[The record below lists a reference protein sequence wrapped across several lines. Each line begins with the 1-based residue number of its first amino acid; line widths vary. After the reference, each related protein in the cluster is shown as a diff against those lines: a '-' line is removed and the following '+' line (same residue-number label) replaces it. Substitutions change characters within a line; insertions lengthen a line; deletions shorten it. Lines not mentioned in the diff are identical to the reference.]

1 MRTTL
6 QTVPESLPADHVTN
20 STSTTT
26 SSTPAEATKTHT
38 HTNSAAIKTRTST
51 TKVSFSV
58 LIAKKKKKKFNQ
70 KFVTL
75 FFLFVVVYTKIP
87 CSNNKINKKY
97 IFLRKRLNEEL

>member
-75 FFLFVVVYTKIP
+75 FFCLLLFTQRSHALTTK
-87 CSNNKINKKY
+87 STKKY
-97 IFLRKRLNEEL
+97 FFCEKG

>member
-26 SSTPAEATKTHT
+26 SSTPAETTKTHT

-51 TKVSFSV
+51 TKVSFFCF
-58 LIAKKKKKKFNQ
+58 LLLKKFNH
-70 KFVTL
+70 KICDLVF
-75 FFLFVVVYTKIP
+75 FFLFCCCLHKDPV
-87 CSNNKINKKY
+87 
-97 IFLRKRLNEEL
+97 L